1 MSNLLIT
8 GANGQLGTEL
18 HNILGDQAN
27 VFYTDRL
34 ELDITDENAV
44 KAYVDQ
50 YNIDTVINCAA
61 YTAVDR
67 AEDEPELA
75 NAVNNIGAGNL
86 AKYAKTIIHISTDYV
101 FDGTGHIPYKPEDKT
116 NPVSV
121 YGATK
126 LAGEQAV
133 LANAQTAIIIRTA
146 WVYSPYGGNFVKTML
161 RLGKERNSLNV
172 VADQI
177 GSPTYARDMA
187 DAIVQ
192 ILPQIKQGSKTICH
206 YTNEGVCSWY
216 DFATAIMEEA
226 GLTCRVNPIATSE
239 YPTKAQ
245 RPSFSVL
252 ETDKIRTHYNI
263 AIRGWRKA
271 LKDYFRYNSKFERLI
286 DEK

>member
-1 MSNLLIT
+1 MMSNLLIT

-161 RLGKERNSLNV
+161 RLGKEKNSLNV

-177 GSPTYARDMA
+177 GSSTYARDMA

-192 ILPQIKQGSKTICH
+192 ILPQIKQGTKAIYH
-206 YTNEGVCSWY
+206 YTNESICSRY
-216 DFATAIMEEA
+216 DFAVAIMEET
-226 GLTCRVNPIATSE
+226 GLICKVNPIATSE
-239 YPTKAQ
+239 YPTKAA
-245 RPSFSVL
+245 RPAYSVL
-252 ETDKIRTHYNI
+252 DKKQIRTDFGI
-263 AIRGWRKA
+263 TIRHWQEA
-271 LKDYFRYNSKFERLI
+271 LRDCLKVMYQENR
-286 DEK
+286 